1 MNYLAFLRTFE
12 PRDCTLVP
20 NFLFLVR
27 LTPSRKLELSNS
39 PSNYVRVMLLYFF
52 HLFPV
57 TFLLEWSMKLVCSAR
72 ICFTLLSSNR
82 CALSFPVG
90 YLKSLACC
98 SLSNINVSILN
109 RKLASMQMWQCP
121 TKCQERIV
129 MTTVHVL
136 SLESLAHGLAKS
148 PGMVSQVK

>member
-52 HLFPV
+52 HLFPRD
-57 TFLLEWSMKLVCSAR
+57 FPFRMEYEAGLLCSN
-72 ICFTLLSSNR
+72 LLYS
-82 CALSFPVG
+82 AL
-90 YLKSLACC
+90 
-98 SLSNINVSILN
+98 
-109 RKLASMQMWQCP
+109 
-121 TKCQERIV
+121 
-129 MTTVHVL
+129 
-136 SLESLAHGLAKS
+136 LESLCSVLPCGLPEIS
-148 PGMVSQVK
+148 GMLLSREH